1 MFFWP
6 SHYDHSKRLGSEDL
20 ISMDGEP
27 VMDLASQLSRTRR
40 SAAVLLIQVCKKA
53 KVLENLDSSKGL
65 ELSVVPHIAL
75 ASKDGRIIISSTKR
89 KKWRPLGAKNKGKRA
104 DHLSATIADCC
115 SG

>member
-6 SHYDHSKRLGSEDL
+6 SHYDHSKRLGSDDL

-53 KVLENLDSSKGL
+53 KVMENLDSSKGL

-75 ASKDGRIIISSTKR
+75 GELLSPQPKGRSGGLWVQRIR
-89 KKWRPLGAKNKGKRA
+89 VRG
-104 DHLSATIADCC
+104 HTIY
-115 SG
+115 